1 MTMFWHNHQQNV
13 DHQTTTDQQQE
24 QQKSKTA
31 TSANPAKRLNISF
44 NVKIAVNVNTKMT
57 TTHINPSPQQ
67 SNSKGNSPP
76 TKTVVQ
82 QQHRGGTFDLRQQ
95 LTRLGRQLTSGQ
107 DGHGGISTILI
118 VNLLLLILLS
128 ICCDVC
134 RSHNYS
140 APRSGPEPIKEQQ
153 LGLLRPKLDSDVV
166 EKVAI
171 WHKHAAAAPP
181 SIIEGIA
188 TLGSR
193 LITVAPSD
201 SQQEEEQGQEQEQE
215 QEERQQ
221 QQQQQG
227 VDERMVL
234 ERVTRECVQRCIV
247 EEDLFLDE
255 FGIQCEKADNSEKCY
270 KTRCTK
276 GCAQW
281 YRALKELEPC
291 QEACQSLQ
299 FQPYDMPCI
308 GACEMA
314 QRDYWHLQRLAISS
328 MVERTQPQLERA
340 PRPDGQTPPL
350 TIRWAMHFPEHYL
363 ASRPFNIQYQYVD
376 HQGDEEDPEEQDQEQ
391 QELEQDRVS
400 QETSTWFNL
409 ADYDCDEY
417 YVCEILETLIPY
429 TQYRFRFELPFGE
442 DSDEVLYSPPTPAY
456 QTPPEGAPISP
467 PVIEHLLALDDGHL
481 AVHWHPG
488 RFTNGPIE
496 GYRLHL
502 SCEGNRSQEQLV
514 PVSHGSHIFAHLLAG
529 TNYTLEL
536 TMINKQGEGP
546 AAKAWAETQP
556 LPPEKPVKDLTET
569 VLLVGRRRIVWQ
581 SLEPAGESSTIYQ
594 SQEELADVAW
604 SQQDQQLWLLDV
616 HGELRS
622 MKVEAG
628 QMMSPVQKLQLDLG
642 NISTNKE
649 EQWIPRRLTYDW
661 QHQRLYFAMDP
672 LGGNQSN
679 SQLISTDLEGSTVVT
694 LGEAL
699 HLPVEQLEVDALNG
713 WLFWRDEEGLW
724 RQDLHG
730 GHRHRLLRIRQPG
743 WFVLR
748 PQHWLIRLLLPQE
761 EEAEDKFLELS
772 YDGGFKHPLSLSL
785 PRNGS
790 SFAWASFAMLGSS
803 WLLPEKDNLVLMAGG
818 QPKGAL
824 AAMWPLKSLPDCWAV
839 LLLVAD
845 TQPLASFGAGGGKPH
860 RLRARLGAQAAKIFW
875 REPTRN
881 PYQSTDMARGWS
893 YELEVLDVASQSAFS
908 IRNIRGPFFG
918 LQRLQ
923 PDNLYQLRVRAISA
937 DGGEPGEWTA
947 PLAARTW
954 PLGPHRLRWAS
965 RNGGRLLV
973 TDELGERAE
982 LLAQRLEDQPG
993 AMTMVNESIG
1003 YYVSGGAGLLHC
1015 VNLLHSQTGA
1025 AGAGCPMSEPLRHV
1039 GAVTYDWR
1047 GGRLYW
1053 TDLARN
1059 CVVRMD
1065 PWSGRRD
1072 LLPIFEARSLAM
1084 DSRQG
1089 HLYYATGSQ
1098 LARHGAT
1105 PEEAVSY
1112 YRVSGLEGSIA
1123 SFVLDTQQEQL
1134 YWLVGSASASALR
1147 LYQAPLAPG
1156 GGASN
1161 NGAQLLRQVKGVTG
1175 GQRVIP
1181 QSLQLL
1187 RPLGALLWLEQS
1199 GRKARLVR
1207 LTSPQDAM
1215 ELPAPKEASPASAL
1229 QLLDQQSPPA
1239 PDSGV
1244 VPLTVAPDSVRLD
1257 DGHWDDFHVRW
1268 QPSTSAGNHSVSYR
1282 VLLEFGQRLQT
1293 LDLTTPFAR
1302 LTQLPQA
1309 QLQLKISITP
1319 RTAWRSGVTTRVQL
1333 TTPPAAPTQPRRLRV
1348 FVERLSAPLLEANVS
1363 AVLRWDTP
1371 EQGQGQEAPAQA
1383 LEYHISCWLGTELHE
1398 ELRLNQSAL
1407 EARVEHL
1414 QPDQTYHFQVEARV
1428 AATGVAAGA
1437 ASHALH
1443 VAPEVQAVPR
1453 ILYANA
1459 EFIGEL
1465 DLDTR
1470 SRRRLVHTASPVEHL
1485 AVMEG
1490 EQRLLWVNEHVELLT
1505 HVPGAA
1511 PAKLA
1516 RMRAEVLA
1524 LAVDWVQRIVYWAEL
1539 DATQAPQAPAAVIYG
1554 LNLCHFEGKILQGQ
1568 KLWSTPRGRLL
1579 RDLVALPNARSL
1591 IWLEYDQEL
1600 PRNGSL
1606 RGRNLTDGTELQL
1619 VTTVQPLI
1627 RLHAGSLEPG
1637 GETLNLVDQQGRL
1650 CVYDVA
1656 RQLCTASSALRAQL
1670 GLLGDDSISGQL
1682 AQDSGYLYTLRNGSI
1697 RGYGRRRQQLEY
1709 MVELEPEEVR
1719 LLQAHNYQAYPS
1731 KSCLLLP
1738 AAATS
1743 PGGSPLGE
1751 AAECEEQACRLK
1763 LPQIMASSECSM
1775 PVPGVSYQLNLT
1787 LAKDQELESPTPP
1800 SLGHWQLSAGDTLSI
1815 SNLLPFTRYR
1825 LDGVI
1830 SSYYQKR
1837 LGLASGMVTPL
1848 ELLTAAASP
1857 SAPRNFSVR
1866 VLSPRELE
1874 VSWLPPDRLRSE
1886 SVYYTLHWQRE
1897 QEGEEEQDLDE
1908 EKDTVQS
1915 LRLEKAGS
1923 HRLAGIKPGTGYR
1936 LWVQAHATPTKTNST
1951 GRLHVRSFAE
1961 LPELQLLEL
1970 GPYSLS
1976 LTWPGT
1982 PDPLASLLLE
1992 CRSPSEQLRRN
2003 VVGNHTRMVL
2013 EPLQPRTRYQCRL
2026 LLGYAVTQGAPLY
2039 AGSVV
2044 DYETLGD
2051 APSQPGKPQLEH
2063 IAEEVFRVTWTAAR
2077 GNGAPIVL
2085 YNLEAL
2091 QARSNGHRR
2100 RRRRR
2105 RNSDGSVE
2113 QLPWAEEPVVVE
2125 DHWLDYCNTTE
2136 LSCIVRSLHSS
2147 RLLLFRVRAR
2157 SQEHGW
2163 GPWSEE
2169 SERVAEPFVSPE
2181 KRGSLVLAII
2191 APAAIVS
2198 SCVLALVLVR
2208 KVQKRRLRA
2217 KKLLQ
2222 QSRPSIWSNL
2232 STLQT
2237 QQQLMAA
2244 RNRAFSTTL
2253 SDADIALLPQ
2263 INWSQ
2268 LKLLRFLGSGAFGEV
2283 YEGQLQTEDAKEPQ
2297 RVAIKSLRKGASEF
2311 AELLQEAQLM
2321 SNFKHENI
2329 VCLVGICFDTESIS
2343 LIMEHMEAGDLLS
2356 YLRAARATTSG
2367 QDPGL
2372 SLSELLAMCLDVA
2385 NGCSYLEDMHFVH
2398 RDLAC
2403 RNCLVTEAAVS
2414 TSGSLTDRRRT
2425 VKIGDFGLARDIYKS
2440 DYYRKE
2446 GEGLLPVRWM
2456 SPESLV
2462 DGVFTTQSDV
2472 WAFGVLCW
2480 EILTLGQQPYA
2491 ARNNFEVLAHVKDGG
2506 RLQQPPI
2513 CPEKLYALL
2522 LLCWRTDPWERP
2534 SFRRCYNTLHA
2545 ISTDVRRSQMV
2556 TPVTTEVVTT
2566 SKPEPKVRFDGEVME
2581 DKPRDRDRDGER
2593 DQAEENLALCVVE
2606 GSSNSNP
2613 NPLKDQ
2619 KLYANEGVS
2628 RL

>member
-1 MTMFWHNHQQNV
+1 MTMFWHNNQQNV
-13 DHQTTTDQQQE
+13 DQ
-24 QQKSKTA
+24 QQKSKT
-31 TSANPAKRLNISF
+31 TSSTANPAKRLNISF
-44 NVKIAVNVNTKMT
+44 NVKIAVNVNTKMS
-57 TTHINPSPQQ
+57 TTHINQSPQQ
-67 SNSKGNSPP
+67 PNSKGSSSPS
-76 TKTVVQ
+76 KIVVQ

-107 DGHGGISTILI
+107 DGHGGISTVLI

-140 APRSGPEPIKEQQ
+140 VPRSGPEPLKEQQ

-193 LITVAPSD
+193 QITVAPS
-201 SQQEEEQGQEQEQE
+201 EEGQEQERE
-215 QEERQQ
+215 QAERHQQQ

-291 QEACQSLQ
+291 QEACLSLQ

-363 ASRPFNIQYQYVD
+363 ASRPFNIQYQYVN
-376 HQGDEEDPEEQDQEQ
+376 HQGEEEDQEEEKDQEQ
-391 QELEQDRVS
+391 DEQEPN
-400 QETSTWFNL
+400 TWFNL

-417 YVCEILETLIPY
+417 YVCEILEALIPY

-467 PVIEHLLALDDGHL
+467 PVIEHLLAMDDGHL

-496 GYRLHL
+496 GYRLRL
-502 SCEGNRSQEQLV
+502 SAKGNDSQEQLV
-514 PVSHGSHIFAHLLAG
+514 PVSRGSHIFAHLLAG

-556 LPPEKPVKDLTET
+556 LQNEKPVKDLTET
-569 VLLVGRRRIVWQ
+569 VLLVGRRRVIWQ

-622 MKVEAG
+622 LKVADG
-628 QMMSPVQKLQLDLG
+628 QMMSPAHKLQLDLG
-642 NISTNKE
+642 NISASKDKKG
-649 EQWIPRRLTYDW
+649 QWIPRRLTYDW
-661 QHQRLYFAMDP
+661 QRQRLYFALD
-672 LGGNQSN
+672 LVGSNQSII
-679 SQLISTDLEGSTVVT
+679 QLTSTDLEGGTGET

-699 HLPVEQLEVDALNG
+699 QLPVEQLEVDALNG

-730 GHRHRLLRIRQPG
+730 QHRHRLLRVRQPG
-743 WFVLR
+743 WFLLR
-748 PQHWLIRLLLPQE
+748 PQHWLLRLLLPQE
-761 EEAEDKFLELS
+761 EEEAGDKILELS

-790 SFAWASFAMLGSS
+790 WTSFAMLGNS
-803 WLLPEKDNLVLMAGG
+803 WLLPEKEKLILMGGG
-818 QPKGAL
+818 QPGAAV
-824 AAMWPLKSLPDCWAV
+824 AAFWPLKNLPDCWAV
-839 LLLVAD
+839 MLLVAD
-845 TQPLASFGAGGGKPH
+845 TQPLASFGGDGGRPH
-860 RLRARLGAQAAKIFW
+860 RLRARLGAQAAKISW
-875 REPTRN
+875 REPSRN
-881 PYQSTDMARGWS
+881 PYQSADMARDWS

-937 DGGEPGEWTA
+937 GGGEPGEWTA

-973 TDELGERAE
+973 TDELGERTE
-982 LLAQRLEDQPG
+982 LLASRLQDQAG

-1003 YYVSGGAGLLHC
+1003 YYVSGGGAGLLHC

-1025 AGAGCPMSEPLRHV
+1025 GCPLAEPLPHV
-1039 GAVTYDWR
+1039 GSVTYDWR
-1047 GGRLYW
+1047 GGRLFW

-1123 SFVLDTQQEQL
+1123 SFVLDTQQDQL

-1147 LYQAPLAPG
+1147 LYRAPLASGGAVG
-1156 GGASN
+1156 GGGDT
-1161 NGAQLLRQVKGVTG
+1161 GAQLLRQVKGVTG

-1199 GRKARLVR
+1199 GRRARLVR

-1215 ELPAPKEASPASAL
+1215 ELPAPKEASPVFAL

-1282 VLLEFGQRLQT
+1282 VLLEFGHRLQT

-1309 QLQLKISITP
+1309 QLQLRISITP
-1319 RTAWRSGVTTRVQL
+1319 RTAWRSGMTTR
-1333 TTPPAAPTQPRRLRV
+1333 
-1348 FVERLSAPLLEANVS
+1348 
-1363 AVLRWDTP
+1363 
-1371 EQGQGQEAPAQA
+1371 GQEAPAQA

-1428 AATGVAAGA
+1428 AATGAAAGA

-1505 HVPGAA
+1505 HIPGAA

-1539 DATQAPQAPAAVIYG
+1539 DATQGPQAVAAVIYG

-1568 KLWSTPRGRLL
+1568 RLWTTPRGRLL
-1579 RDLVALPNARSL
+1579 RDLVALPSARSL

-1606 RGRNLTDGTELQL
+1606 SGRNLTDGAELQL
-1619 VTTVQPLI
+1619 GTTVQPLI

-1637 GETLNLVDQQGRL
+1637 AETLNLVDQQGRL

-1656 RQLCTASSALRAQL
+1656 RQLCTASSALRAQV
-1670 GLLGDDSISGQL
+1670 GLLSDDSISGQL

-1697 RGYGRRRQQLEY
+1697 RAYGRRRQQLEY

-1719 LLQAHNYQAYPS
+1719 LLQAHNYQAYPP

-1738 AAATS
+1738 PAA
-1743 PGGSPLGE
+1743 PGGFQLE
-1751 AAECEEQACRLK
+1751 VAAECEEQTCRLK
-1763 LPQIMASSECSM
+1763 LPQIMATSECLM

-1787 LAKDQELESPTPP
+1787 LAKDQDWQVQ
-1800 SLGHWQLSAGDTLSI
+1800 HWQLSAGDTLSI
-1815 SNLLPFTRYR
+1815 SGLLPYTRYR
-1825 LDGVI
+1825 LDGLI
-1830 SSYYQKR
+1830 SGYYQKR
-1837 LGLASGMVTPL
+1837 LGLPSGMMAPL
-1848 ELLTAAASP
+1848 ELLTAPATP

-1866 VLSPRELE
+1866 VLSPSELE
-1874 VSWLPPDRLRSE
+1874 VSWLPPERLRSE
-1886 SVYYTLHWQRE
+1886 NVYYTLHWHRE
-1897 QEGEEEQDLDE
+1897 REGEEEQQQQQE
-1908 EKDTVQS
+1908 EEGEQVQS

-1923 HRLAGIKPGTGYR
+1923 HRLAGIRPGTGYR

-1951 GRLHVRSFAE
+1951 GRLDVRSFAE

-2026 LLGYAVTQGAPLY
+2026 LLGYAATQGAPLY
-2039 AGSVV
+2039 ASSVV
-2044 DYETLGD
+2044 NYETLGD

-2063 IAEEVFRVTWTAAR
+2063 IAEEVFRVTWTPAR

-2105 RNSDGSVE
+2105 RNSDGSIE
-2113 QLPWAEEPVVVE
+2113 QLPWAEEPLVVE

-2208 KVQKRRLRA
+2208 KGKESLEESLEDCVINPFCFQLLVQKRRLRA

-2372 SLSELLAMCLDVA
+2372 TLSELLAMCLDVA

-2403 RNCLVTEAAVS
+2403 RNCLVTEIAAS
-2414 TSGSLTDRRRT
+2414 TTDRRRT

-2491 ARNNFEVLAHVKDGG
+2491 ARNNFEVLAHVKEGG

-2522 LLCWRTDPWERP
+2522 LFCWRTDPWERP

-2545 ISTDVRRSQMV
+2545 ISTDLRRSQMV
-2556 TPVTTEVVTT
+2556 APATTEAVPS
-2566 SKPEPKVRFDGEVME
+2566 SKPEPKVRFDEEVVE
-2581 DKPRDRDRDGER
+2581 DTPRDRDRD
-2593 DQAEENLALCVVE
+2593 QAEDNLALQVVE
-2606 GSSNSNP
+2606 ANP

>member
-1 MTMFWHNHQQNV
+1 MTMFWHQNE
-13 DHQTTTDQQQE
+13 DHQPDE
-24 QQKSKTA
+24 ESKQA
-31 TSANPAKRLNISF
+31 KNSAPARRLNISF
-44 NVKIAVNVNTKMT
+44 NVKIAVNVNTKMS
-57 TTHINPSPQQ
+57 TTHINQPAPSSPARRAGSPSQPGKIVVHQQ
-67 SNSKGNSPP
+67 SSS
-76 TKTVVQ
+76 
-82 QQHRGGTFDLRQQ
+82 FDLRQQ
-95 LTRLGRQLTSGQ
+95 LARLGRQLASGQ
-107 DGHGGISTILI
+107 DGHGGISTVLI

-134 RSHNYS
+134 RSHNFTLHQS
-140 APRSGPEPIKEQQ
+140 PEPVPKDQM
-153 LGLLRPKLDSDVV
+153 GLLRPKLDSDVV

-181 SIIEGIA
+181 SIVEGIA
-188 TLGSR
+188 ISSR
-193 LITVAPSD
+193 SRAPD
-201 SQQEEEQGQEQEQE
+201 PAVLPPADQHPGPHPHPYPPEEQH
-215 QEERQQ
+215 
-221 QQQQQG
+221 G

-234 ERVTRECVQRCIV
+234 ERVTRDCVQRCIV

-255 FGIQCEKADNSEKCY
+255 FGIQCEKADNGEKCY

-281 YRALKELEPC
+281 YRALKDLESC
-291 QEACQSLQ
+291 QDACMSLQ
-299 FQPYDMPCI
+299 FNPYDMPCI

-314 QRDYWHLQRLAISS
+314 QRDYWHLQRLAISHL
-328 MVERTQPQLERA
+328 VERTQPQLERA
-340 PRPDGQTPPL
+340 PRPDGQATPL

-363 ASRPFNIQYQYVD
+363 TSRPFNIQYQYVD
-376 HQGDEEDPEEQDQEQ
+376 HHGLEQEQDLGLEDQESG
-391 QELEQDRVS
+391 EGGS
-400 QETSTWFNL
+400 SAWFNL

-417 YVCEILETLIPY
+417 FVCEILEALIPY

-442 DSDEVLYSPPTPAY
+442 NMDEVLYSPATPAY
-456 QTPPEGAPISP
+456 QTPPEGAPISA
-467 PVIEHLLALDDGHL
+467 PVIEHLLGLDDSHL

-488 RFTNGPIE
+488 RFTNGPVE
-496 GYRLHL
+496 GYRLRL
-502 SCEGNRSQEQLV
+502 SSAGGNHTTEQLV
-514 PVSHGSHIFAHLLAG
+514 PAGRGSFIFSQLQAG

-546 AAKAWAETQP
+546 VAKGFVETLAP
-556 LPPEKPVKDLTET
+556 RHDKPVKDLTEG
-569 VLLVGRRRIVWQ
+569 VLLAGQRAVMWQ
-581 SLEPAGESSTIYQ
+581 SLEPAGESSMIYQ

-604 SQQDQQLWLLDV
+604 SQQEQQLWLLNV

-622 MKVEAG
+622 LKFDSG
-628 QMMSPVQKLQLDLG
+628 QMVSPAQKLKLDLG
-642 NISTNKE
+642 NISASGRLM
-649 EQWIPRRLTYDW
+649 PRRLTFDW
-661 QHQRLYFAMDP
+661 LRHRLYFAMESLDR
-672 LGGNQSN
+672 NQSKF
-679 SQLISTDLEGSTVVT
+679 QIISTDLEGGTAE
-694 LGEAL
+694 EAGASFD
-699 HLPVEQLEVDALNG
+699 LPVEQLEVDALNG
-713 WLFWRDEEGLW
+713 WIFWRNEEALW

-730 GHRHRLLRIRQPG
+730 RMVYRLVRIRQPG
-743 WFVLR
+743 RFVVQ
-748 PQHWLIRLLLPQE
+748 PQHFLIRLMLPQE
-761 EEAEDKFLELS
+761 GKFLELS
-772 YDGGFKHPLSLSL
+772 YDGGFKHPLPL
-785 PRNGS
+785 PQHPSGS
-790 SFAWASFAMLGSS
+790 SSVWATFALLGSS
-803 WLLPEKDNLVLMAGG
+803 LLLPEAGQLNLVGG
-818 QPKGAL
+818 QGVSAS
-824 AAMWPLKSLPDCWAV
+824 WPLKNLPDCWAV
-839 LLLVAD
+839 ILLVAD
-845 TQPLASFGAGGGKPH
+845 SQPLTSAGGKPH
-860 RLRARLGAQAAKIFW
+860 SLQALLGAQAAKISW
-875 REPTRN
+875 KEPERN
-881 PYQSTDMARGWS
+881 PYQSADAARNWS

-923 PDNLYQLRVRAISA
+923 PDNLYQLRVRAMSA
-937 DGGEPGEWTA
+937 DGEPGEWTE

-954 PLGPHRLRWAS
+954 PLGPHRLRWSS
-965 RNGGRLLV
+965 REGKLLQ
-973 TDELGERAE
+973 TDELGEGLE
-982 LLAQRLEDQPG
+982 VQREHLERLPG
-993 AMTMVNESIG
+993 PMTMVNESVG
-1003 YYVSGGAGLLHC
+1003 YFVSGEGLLHC
-1015 VNLLHSQTGA
+1015 INLVHSQW
-1025 AGAGCPMSEPLRHV
+1025 GCPMAEPLQHV
-1039 GAVTYDWR
+1039 GSVTYDWR
-1047 GGRLYW
+1047 GGRVYW

-1065 PWSGRRD
+1065 PWSGSRE
-1072 LLPIFEARSLAM
+1072 LLPIFEARSLAL
-1084 DSRQG
+1084 DSRHG
-1089 HLYYATGSQ
+1089 HLYYATSSQ
-1098 LARHGAT
+1098 LSRHGSM
-1105 PEEAVSY
+1105 PEESASY
-1112 YRVSGLEGSIA
+1112 YKVNGLEGSIA

-1134 YWLVGSASASALR
+1134 YWLVGRAGTLR
-1147 LYQAPLAPG
+1147 LYRAPLAADREALHLVHELKG
-1156 GGASN
+1156 GVQA
-1161 NGAQLLRQVKGVTG
+1161 V
-1175 GQRVIP
+1175 P

-1199 GRKARLVR
+1199 GRRARLVR
-1207 LTSPQDAM
+1207 LAAPEDVMEVPTPDA
-1215 ELPAPKEASPASAL
+1215 ASPASAL
-1229 QLLDQQSPPA
+1229 QLLDQQPLPP
-1239 PDSGV
+1239 PDEGV
-1244 VPLTVAPDSVRLD
+1244 IPQTVAPDTVRLD

-1268 QPSTSAGNHSVSYR
+1268 QPSTSGGNHSVSYR
-1282 VLLEFGQRLQT
+1282 LLLEFGQRLQT

-1309 QLQLKISITP
+1309 QLQLRISITP
-1319 RTAWRSGVTTRVQL
+1319 RTAWRSGQTTRVQL
-1333 TTPPAAPTQPRRLRV
+1333 TTPPAAPSQPRRLRV
-1348 FVERLSAPLLEANVS
+1348 FVERMATALQEANVS
-1363 AVLRWDTP
+1363 ALLRWDAP
-1371 EQGQGQEAPAQA
+1371 EQGQEAPVQA
-1383 LEYHISCWLGTELHE
+1383 LEYHISCWLGSELHE

-1428 AATGVAAGA
+1428 AATGAAAGA

-1453 ILYANA
+1453 LLYANA

-1470 SRRRLVHTASPVEHL
+1470 NRRRLVHTASPVEHL
-1485 AVMEG
+1485 AVIEG

-1524 LAVDWVQRIVYWAEL
+1524 LTVDWVQRIVYWAEL
-1539 DATQAPQAPAAVIYG
+1539 DASASQAAVIYR
-1554 LNLCHFEGKILQGQ
+1554 LDLCNFEGKILQGDRV
-1568 KLWSTPRGRLL
+1568 WSTASGRLL
-1579 RDLVALPNARSL
+1579 KDLVALPQAHSL
-1591 IWLEYDQEL
+1591 LWLEYEQGS

-1606 RGRNLTDGTELQL
+1606 RGRNLTDGSELEL
-1619 VTTVQPLI
+1619 TTLQPLI
-1627 RLHAGSLEPG
+1627 HLHAGSLEPG
-1637 GETLNLVDQQGRL
+1637 SETLNLVDHQGKL

-1656 RQLCTASSALRAQL
+1656 RQLCTASALRAQL
-1670 GLLGDDSISGQL
+1670 SLLGEDSLAMGQL
-1682 AQDSGYLYTLRNGSI
+1682 AQDSGYLYALKNWSI
-1697 RGYGRRRQQLEY
+1697 RAYGRRRQQLEY

-1719 LLQAHNYQAYPS
+1719 LLQAHNYQAYPPR
-1731 KSCLLLP
+1731 SCLLLP
-1738 AAATS
+1738 
-1743 PGGSPLGE
+1743 PVGGSFLE
-1751 AAECEEQACRLK
+1751 ADKCEEQGCQLH
-1763 LPQIMASSECSM
+1763 LPLIKASKDCTQ
-1775 PVPGVSYQLNLT
+1775 PIPGVRYQLNLT
-1787 LAKDQELESPTPP
+1787 LAKEQGSQEEQNEQQEQREDEPLAQWLVGAGESLNIT
-1800 SLGHWQLSAGDTLSI
+1800 D
-1815 SNLLPFTRYR
+1815 LLPFTRYR
-1825 LDGVI
+1825 LVGI
-1830 SSYYQKR
+1830 LTSYYQTK
-1837 LGLASGMVTPL
+1837 LGLPPLALPPL
-1848 ELLTAAASP
+1848 ELLTASATP

-1874 VSWLPPDRLRSE
+1874 VSWLPPKQLRSE
-1886 SVYYTLHWQRE
+1886 SVYYTLHWQ
-1897 QEGEEEQDLDE
+1897 QEVDGEDGEAGQDGGLGKPQE
-1908 EKDTVQS
+1908 R
-1915 LRLEKAGS
+1915 RLEAAGS
-1923 HRLAGIKPGTGYR
+1923 HRLSGIKPGSGYL
-1936 LWVQAHATPTKTNST
+1936 LWVLAHATPTKSNSS

-1976 LTWPGT
+1976 LSWAGT
-1982 PDPLASLLLE
+1982 PDPLGSLQLE
-1992 CRSPSEQLRRN
+1992 CRSPGEQLRRN
-2003 VVGNHTRMVL
+2003 VAGNHTRMVV

-2026 LLGYAVTQGAPLY
+2026 LLVYAATPGAPLY
-2039 AGSVV
+2039 HGKVEV
-2044 DYETLGD
+2044 YETLGD

-2063 IAEEVFRVTWTAAR
+2063 IAEEVFRVTWTPAR
-2077 GNGAPIVL
+2077 GNGAPIAL

-2091 QARSNGHRR
+2091 QARRTDIRR

-2105 RNSDGSVE
+2105 RRDSGGSLE

-2125 DHWLDYCNTTE
+2125 DQWLDFCNTTE
-2136 LSCIVRSLHSS
+2136 LSCIVKSLHSS

-2157 SQEHGW
+2157 SLEHGW
-2163 GPWSEE
+2163 GPYSEE

-2237 QQQLMAA
+2237 QQQLLAA

-2283 YEGQLQTEDAKEPQ
+2283 YEGQLQTEDSEEPQ

-2356 YLRAARATTSG
+2356 YLRAARTTSM
-2367 QDPGL
+2367 QDAQPLAGL
-2372 SLSELLAMCLDVA
+2372 SLSELLAMCIDVA

-2403 RNCLVTEAAVS
+2403 RNCLVTEAA
-2414 TSGSLTDRRRT
+2414 GGPTDRRRT

-2462 DGVFTTQSDV
+2462 DGLFTTQSDV

-2491 ARNNFEVLAHVKDGG
+2491 ARNNFEVLAHVKEGG
-2506 RLQQPPI
+2506 RLQQPPM

-2522 LLCWRTDPWERP
+2522 LHCWRTDPWERP
-2534 SFRRCYNTLHA
+2534 SFRRCYNSLHA
-2545 ISTDVRRSQMV
+2545 ISTDLRRSQMASSAA
-2556 TPVTTEVVTT
+2556 EC
-2566 SKPEPKVRFDGEVME
+2566 KPEAKVRFDGESQE
-2581 DKPRDRDRDGER
+2581 PR
-2593 DQAEENLALCVVE
+2593 APENLSLREV
-2606 GSSNSNP
+2606 
-2613 NPLKDQ
+2613 PLKDKQ
-2619 KLYANEGVS
+2619 LYANEGVS

>member
-1 MTMFWHNHQQNV
+1 MTMFWHNEDQQ
-13 DHQTTTDQQQE
+13 TTDQQ

-31 TSANPAKRLNISF
+31 ASTANPAKRLNISF
-44 NVKIAVNVNTKMT
+44 NVKIAVNVNTKMS
-57 TTHINPSPQQ
+57 TTHINQSPQQ
-67 SNSKGNSPP
+67 QQQQQPNSKSTYSPS
-76 TKTVVQ
+76 KIVVQ
-82 QQHRGGTFDLRQQ
+82 QQHHGGTFDLRQQ

-107 DGHGGISTILI
+107 DGHGGISTVLI

-140 APRSGPEPIKEQQ
+140 APRNGPEPLKERQ

-171 WHKHAAAAPP
+171 WHKHAAADPP

-193 LITVAPSD
+193 LITVSPSE
-201 SQQEEEQGQEQEQE
+201 QEEDKEQGQEQEQE
-215 QEERQQ
+215 QEQEQVQLQQ
-221 QQQQQG
+221 HQG
-227 VDERMVL
+227 VDERMIL

-255 FGIQCEKADNSEKCY
+255 FGIQCGKADNSEKCY

-291 QEACQSLQ
+291 QEACLSLQ

-363 ASRPFNIQYQYVD
+363 ASRPFNIQYQYVE
-376 HQGDEEDPEEQDQEQ
+376 HQGEEEEQDQKQQDQQEQ
-391 QELEQDRVS
+391 QN
-400 QETSTWFNL
+400 QEHDEEKGSTWFNL

-417 YVCEILETLIPY
+417 YVCEILEALIPY

-467 PVIEHLLALDDGHL
+467 PVIEHLLAMDNGHL

-496 GYRLHL
+496 GYRLRL
-502 SCEGNRSQEQLV
+502 SSEGNRIQEQLV
-514 PVSHGSHIFAHLLAG
+514 PVSRGSHIFAHLLAG

-546 AAKAWAETQP
+546 VAKAWAETQL
-556 LPPEKPVKDLTET
+556 LPNEKPVKDLTEA
-569 VLLVGRRRIVWQ
+569 VLLVGRRRVVWQ

-604 SQQDQQLWLLDV
+604 SQQNQQLWLLDV
-616 HGELRS
+616 HGDLRS
-622 MKVEAG
+622 LKVEAG
-628 QMMSPVQKLQLDLG
+628 QMIRPAQKLQLVLG
-642 NISTNKE
+642 NITAIKGG
-649 EQWIPRRLTYDW
+649 QWLPRRLTYDW
-661 QHQRLYFAMDP
+661 QHLRLYFALD
-672 LGGNQSN
+672 LLEGNRST
-679 SQLISTDLEGSTVVT
+679 SQLVSTDLEGGTAET
-694 LGEAL
+694 LGGSL
-699 HLPVEQLEVDALNG
+699 QLPVEQMEVDALNG

-724 RQDLHG
+724 RQDLQG
-730 GHRHRLLRIRQPG
+730 RHRHRLLRIRQPG

-761 EEAEDKFLELS
+761 EEAENKFLELS
-772 YDGGFKHPLSLSL
+772 YDGAFKQSL

-790 SFAWASFAMLGSS
+790 SSFAWTSFAMLGSS
-803 WLLPEKDNLVLMAGG
+803 WLLPEKDNLVLMSGT
-818 QPKGAL
+818 AL
-824 AAMWPLKSLPDCWAV
+824 AASWPLKNLPDCWAV
-839 LLLVAD
+839 MLLVGE
-845 TQPLASFGAGGGKPH
+845 TQPLASFGGGGGRPH
-860 RLRARLGAQAAKIFW
+860 RLRARVGAQAAKISW
-875 REPTRN
+875 REPFRN
-881 PYQSTDMARGWS
+881 PYQSADMARGWS

-937 DGGEPGEWTA
+937 DGGEPGVWTE

-965 RNGGRLLV
+965 RSGGRLLV
-973 TDELGERAE
+973 TDELGERSE
-982 LLAQRLEDQPG
+982 LQALRLQDQPG

-1015 VNLLHSQTGA
+1015 VNFLHSQTGA
-1025 AGAGCPMSEPLRHV
+1025 GCPLAEPLRHV
-1039 GAVTYDWR
+1039 GSITYDWR

-1134 YWLVGSASASALR
+1134 YWLVGSASASSLS
-1147 LYQAPLAPG
+1147 LYRAPLTPG
-1156 GGASN
+1156 GGL
-1161 NGAQLLRQVKGVTG
+1161 GADGAELLRQVKGVTV

-1199 GRKARLVR
+1199 GRRARLVR
-1207 LTSPQDAM
+1207 LTSPQDSM
-1215 ELPAPKEASPASAL
+1215 ELPAPNEASPASAL

-1309 QLQLKISITP
+1309 QLQLRISITP

-1428 AATGVAAGA
+1428 AATGAAAGA

-1539 DATQAPQAPAAVIYG
+1539 DVNQGSAVIYG

-1568 KLWSTPRGRLL
+1568 RLWSTSRGRLL
-1579 RDLVALPNARSL
+1579 KDLVALPSARSL
-1591 IWLEYDQEL
+1591 IWLEYDQSL

-1606 RGRNLTDGTELQL
+1606 SGRNLTNGAELHL
-1619 VTTVQPLI
+1619 GSTVQPLI

-1637 GETLNLVDQQGRL
+1637 AETLNLVDQQGRL

-1682 AQDSGYLYTLRNGSI
+1682 AQDSGYLYTLKNGSI
-1697 RGYGRRRQQLEY
+1697 RAYGRRRQQLEY

-1719 LLQAHNYQAYPS
+1719 LLEAHNYQAYPS

-1738 AAATS
+1738 AAAAN
-1743 PGGSPLGE
+1743 PGGSLLE
-1751 AAECEEQACRLK
+1751 KAAECEEQGCSLK
-1763 LPQIMASSECSM
+1763 LPQILASSECLM
-1775 PVPGVSYQLNLT
+1775 PIPGVSYQLNLT
-1787 LAKDQELESPTPP
+1787 LLKDQELESSKS
-1800 SLGHWQLSAGDTLSI
+1800 SLGHWQLSAGDTLTI
-1815 SNLLPFTRYR
+1815 TGLLPFTRYR
-1825 LDGVI
+1825 LDGII

-1837 LGLASGMVTPL
+1837 LALPSRVMTSV
-1848 ELLTAAASP
+1848 ELLTAAGTP

-1866 VLSPRELE
+1866 VLSPSELE
-1874 VSWLPPDRLRSE
+1874 VSWLPPERLRSE

-1897 QEGEEEQDLDE
+1897 GEEEEEDL
-1908 EKDTVQS
+1908 EKDQVQS
-1915 LRLEKAGS
+1915 RRLEKAGS
-1923 HRLAGIKPGTGYR
+1923 HRLAGIRPGTGYR
-1936 LWVQAHATPTKTNST
+1936 LWVQAHATPTKTNTT
-1951 GRLHVRSFAE
+1951 GRLHVRSFAQ
-1961 LPELQLLEL
+1961 LPDLQLLEV

-2003 VVGNHTRMVL
+2003 VVGNYSRMVL

-2026 LLGYAVTQGAPLY
+2026 LLGYAATQGAPLY
-2039 AGSVV
+2039 PSSMVN
-2044 DYETLGD
+2044 YETLGD

-2091 QARSNGHRR
+2091 QARSDNRRR

-2232 STLQT
+2232 STLQS

-2356 YLRAARATTSG
+2356 YLRAARATISG

-2403 RNCLVTEAAVS
+2403 RNCLVTEAG
-2414 TSGSLTDRRRT
+2414 SGSLTDRRRT

-2491 ARNNFEVLAHVKDGG
+2491 ARNNFEVLAHVKEGG
-2506 RLQQPPI
+2506 RLQQPAI

-2545 ISTDVRRSQMV
+2545 LSTDLRRSQMV
-2556 TPVTTEVVTT
+2556 AEAVTN
-2566 SKPEPKVRFDGEVME
+2566 SKPEPKVRFDGEVLE
-2581 DKPRDRDRDGER
+2581 DSPGNRDRD
-2593 DQAEENLALCVVE
+2593 QPEENLALRVVE
-2606 GSSNSNP
+2606 SSSTSKP

>member
-1 MTMFWHNHQQNV
+1 MTMFWHNHNHSQENV
-13 DHQTTTDQQQE
+13 DQQQE
-24 QQKSKTA
+24 K
-31 TSANPAKRLNISF
+31 ANPAKRLNISF
-44 NVKIAVNVNTKMT
+44 NVKIAVNVNTKMS
-57 TTHINPSPQQ
+57 TTHINQ
-67 SNSKGNSPP
+67 SSSSKGTSSPG
-76 TKTVVQ
+76 KIVVQ

-107 DGHGGISTILI
+107 DGHGGISTVLI

-140 APRSGPEPIKEQQ
+140 VPRSGPEPLKEEQQQ

-193 LITVAPSD
+193 QITVSPPDPQS
-201 SQQEEEQGQEQEQE
+201 EEQEGEQEQE
-215 QEERQQ
+215 QEEQHHQ
-221 QQQQQG
+221 HQQQG

-255 FGIQCEKADNSEKCY
+255 FGIRCEKADNSEKCY

-291 QEACQSLQ
+291 QEACVSLGNIILAPKSNLILVLSQLSLQ

-328 MVERTQPQLERA
+328 MVEQTQPQLERA

-363 ASRPFNIQYQYVD
+363 ASRPFNIQYQYVE
-376 HQGDEEDPEEQDQEQ
+376 HQGGEEDQEEQDQE
-391 QELEQDRVS
+391 S
-400 QETSTWFNL
+400 STWFNL

-417 YVCEILETLIPY
+417 YVCEILEALVPY

-442 DSDEVLYSPPTPAY
+442 DSDEVLYSPATPAY

-467 PVIEHLLALDDGHL
+467 PVIEHLLAMDESHL

-496 GYRLHL
+496 GYRLRL
-502 SCEGNRSQEQLV
+502 SAEGNRSQEQLV
-514 PVSHGSHIFAHLLAG
+514 PVSRGSHIFAHLLAG

-556 LPPEKPVKDLTET
+556 LPAEKPVKDLTEA
-569 VLLVGRRRIVWQ
+569 VLLVGRRRIMWQ

-594 SQEELADVAW
+594 SQEELSDVAW

-622 MKVEAG
+622 LKVESG
-628 QMMSPVQKLQLDLG
+628 QMKSPAQKLQLDLG
-642 NISTNKE
+642 NISFSHKGH
-649 EQWIPRRLTYDW
+649 WLPRRLTYDW
-661 QHQRLYFAMDP
+661 QHQRLFFAFDL
-672 LGGNQSN
+672 LGGNHST
-679 SQLISTDLEGSTVVT
+679 SQLVSTDLEGGTVVT
-694 LGEAL
+694 LGEHL
-699 HLPVEQLEVDALNG
+699 QLPVEQLEVDALNG
-713 WLFWRDEEGLW
+713 WLFWRDAEGLW
-724 RQDLHG
+724 RQDLQG
-730 GHRHRLLRIRQPG
+730 RYRHRLLRIRQPG
-743 WFVLR
+743 WFLLR
-748 PQHWLIRLLLPQE
+748 PQHWLIRVLLPQE

-790 SFAWASFAMLGSS
+790 SSFAMLGSS
-803 WLLPEKDNLVLMAGG
+803 WLLPEKENLLLMD
-818 QPKGAL
+818 GASV
-824 AAMWPLKSLPDCWAV
+824 ASASWPLRNLPDCWAV
-839 LLLVAD
+839 MLLVAD
-845 TQPLASFGAGGGKPH
+845 TQPLASFGGKPH
-860 RLRARLGAQAAKIFW
+860 KLRARLGAQAAKISW
-875 REPTRN
+875 REPSRN
-881 PYQSTDMARGWS
+881 PYQSADMARGWS

-937 DGGEPGEWTA
+937 DGGEPSEWTA
-947 PLAARTW
+947 PLEARTW

-965 RNGGRLLV
+965 RSGGRLLL

-982 LLAQRLEDQPG
+982 LLATRLQDQSG

-1003 YYVSGGAGLLHC
+1003 YYVGAGLLHC

-1025 AGAGCPMSEPLRHV
+1025 GCPLAEPLPHV

-1065 PWSGRRD
+1065 PWTGRRD

-1084 DSRQG
+1084 DARQG

-1134 YWLVGSASASALR
+1134 YWLVGSASASSLS
-1147 LYQAPLAPG
+1147 LYRAPLASG
-1156 GGASN
+1156 GG
-1161 NGAQLLRQVKGVTG
+1161 GVQQLLRQVKGVTG

-1187 RPLGALLWLEQS
+1187 KPLGALLWLEQS
-1199 GRKARLVR
+1199 GRRARLVR
-1207 LTSPQDAM
+1207 LTTPQDAM

-1229 QLLDQQSPPA
+1229 QLLEQQSPPA

-1268 QPSTSAGNHSVSYR
+1268 QPSTSTGNHSVSYR

-1293 LDLTTPFAR
+1293 LDLSTPFAR

-1309 QLQLKISITP
+1309 QLQLRISITP

-1348 FVERLSAPLLEANVS
+1348 FVERLSAPLLESNVS

-1428 AATGVAAGA
+1428 AATGAAAGA

-1490 EQRLLWVNEHVELLT
+1490 EQRLLWVNEHVELLM

-1539 DATQAPQAPAAVIYG
+1539 DATQAAVIYG

-1568 KLWSTPRGRLL
+1568 RLWSTPRGRLL
-1579 RDLVALPNARSL
+1579 RDLVALPSVQSL
-1591 IWLEYDQEL
+1591 IWLEYDQVL

-1606 RGRNLTDGTELQL
+1606 SGRNLTDGTELEL
-1619 VTTVQPLI
+1619 GTSLVQPLI

-1637 GETLNLVDQQGRL
+1637 AETLNLVDQQGRL

-1670 GLLGDDSISGQL
+1670 GLLGDDSLAGQL

-1697 RGYGRRRQQLEY
+1697 RAYGRRRQQLEY
-1709 MVELEPEEVR
+1709 LVELEPEEVR

-1738 AAATS
+1738 AAGAS
-1743 PGGSPLGE
+1743 SGGSHLE
-1751 AAECEEQACRLK
+1751 ESADCEEQTCRLK
-1763 LPQIMASSECSM
+1763 LPQIVASSECSM

-1787 LAKDQELESPTPP
+1787 LDAESPSPT
-1800 SLGHWQLSAGDTLSI
+1800 LGHWQLSAGDTLSI
-1815 SNLLPFTRYR
+1815 SGLLPFTRYR
-1825 LDGVI
+1825 LEGLI
-1830 SSYYQKR
+1830 GSYYQKR
-1837 LGLASGMVTPL
+1837 LGLSSKTMAPL
-1848 ELLTAAASP
+1848 ELLTAAATP
-1857 SAPRNFSVR
+1857 SAPRNFTVR
-1866 VLSPRELE
+1866 VLSPSELE
-1874 VSWLPPDRLRSE
+1874 VSWLPPELLRSE

-1897 QEGEEEQDLDE
+1897 QEEEEQE
-1908 EKDTVQS
+1908 NKEQS

-1923 HRLAGIKPGTGYR
+1923 HRLAGIRPGTSYR
-1936 LWVQAHATPTKTNST
+1936 LWVLAHATPTKTNST
-1951 GRLHVRSFAE
+1951 GRVHVRSFEE

-2003 VVGNHTRMVL
+2003 VAGNHSRMVL

-2026 LLGYAVTQGAPLY
+2026 LLGYAQGSPLY
-2039 AGSVV
+2039 AGSAVT
-2044 DYETLGD
+2044 YETLGD

-2077 GNGAPIVL
+2077 GNGAAIVL

-2091 QARSNGHRR
+2091 QARSDGGRRR

-2105 RNSDGSVE
+2105 RNSDGSIE

-2237 QQQLMAA
+2237 QQQLLAA

-2297 RVAIKSLRKGASEF
+2297 RVAIKVGWRLLDRDYSYNPLANPLQSLRKGASEF

-2356 YLRAARATTSG
+2356 YLRAARATTTG
-2367 QDPGL
+2367 QVSRDPGL

-2403 RNCLVTEAAVS
+2403 RNCLVTEAPVS
-2414 TSGSLTDRRRT
+2414 TDRRRT

-2491 ARNNFEVLAHVKDGG
+2491 ARNNFEVLAHVKEGG

-2545 ISTDVRRSQMV
+2545 IGTDLRRSQMV
-2556 TPVTTEVVTT
+2556 VPATTEAMT
-2566 SKPEPKVRFDGEVME
+2566 SAKPESRVRFDGEVIE
-2581 DKPRDRDRDGER
+2581 DSPRDRNQ
-2593 DQAEENLALCVVE
+2593 DQLEENLALRMVE
-2606 GSSNSNP
+2606 TSSNTKP

-2619 KLYANEGVS
+2619 KVYANEGVS